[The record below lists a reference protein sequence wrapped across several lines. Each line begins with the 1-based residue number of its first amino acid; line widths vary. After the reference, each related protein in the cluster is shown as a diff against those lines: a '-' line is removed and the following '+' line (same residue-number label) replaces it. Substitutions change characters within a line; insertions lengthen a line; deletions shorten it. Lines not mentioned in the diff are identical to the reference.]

1 MKIEVVS
8 LTPQIAV
15 ASKRTAVTMEN
26 IHEAIGEMSARL
38 LSYLSQQGKGMS
50 GPPYLKYMNMS
61 PDFSEFDIE
70 WGFPVEEPVPAS
82 GEFYMSQTYGGRA
95 IVATHKGPY
104 SILEEAY
111 SAIMKY
117 EREYALKNTGVYYDV
132 YLNDADE
139 TPEDELLT
147 QVVCPIE

>member
-61 PDFSEFDIE
+61 PDFSEFEIE
-70 WGFPVEEPVPAS
+70 WGFPVEKPVPAS

-104 SILEEAY
+104 STLEEAY